1 MARPRYETGQ
11 AHARQRIVEAFWTQ
25 LTTTPFPRMSVLGLC
40 RTACLNKNTFYYH
53 FRDLDDLA
61 EAALAESLPREIA
74 ATLALLAQ
82 EKAGDKPGEA
92 LADGSAGAEAGGE
105 LGALRPLA
113 RQVNDPATVSRLR
126 RMGLVLS
133 PNGAALR
140 DRMLDLVVHVWVKE
154 LALGNV
160 TARQERLLRFLAGG
174 LVGALSRVPPEEY
187 AHTVTGLLAE
197 VPVQASVREV
207 LGWRAAR

>member
-1 MARPRYETGQ
+1 MARPRYEAGQ

-25 LTTTPFPRMSVLGLC
+25 LAATPFPRMSVLGLC
-40 RTACLNKNTFYYH
+40 RTAGLNKNTFYYH

-74 ATLALLAQ
+74 ATLALLAR
-82 EKAGDKPGEA
+82 EKAGDRLGKA
-92 LADGSAGAEAGGE
+92 LADGGAGAEAGAE
-105 LGALRPLA
+105 LVALRPLA

-140 DRMLDLVVHVWVKE
+140 DRMLDLVVRVWVEE
-154 LALGNV
+154 LGLDDITV
-160 TARQERLLRFLAGG
+160 RQERLLRFLAGG
-174 LVGALSRVPPEEY
+174 LVGVLSRVPPEEY

-197 VPVQASVREV
+197 APVQMSVHEV
-207 LGWRAAR
+207 LGWRATG